1 LAIHFIYLANQ
12 THHMKKN
19 LHFVITLFI
28 SCILFGSCKKDSPD
42 NGPDPVVSTTSD
54 TYQPLTTGSYW
65 KYASTGLSTGTTEMT
80 ITANTKT
87 FNGKKFQL
95 VTVKSNSNTAP
106 VGYYYANNHV
116 YTLRQETGG
125 YGYLQ
130 FTYLKDNAAVNAS
143 WKESVT
149 DNGTLNGV
157 PAQMIGKIIA
167 KAITKT
173 VAGKTY
179 KDVIHT
185 KVQLQY
191 ALYSSTYE
199 TFGNY
204 DYYIAKGIGII
215 EIDSDLSGSKS
226 VMALQTYTIK

>member
-1 LAIHFIYLANQ
+1 
-12 THHMKKN
+12 MKKN
-19 LHFVITLFI
+19 SQFIITLFI
-28 SCILFGSCKKDSPD
+28 SFILFGSCKKSSPD
-42 NGPDPVVSTTSD
+42 NDPDPVSSTTSN
-54 TYQPLTTGSYW
+54 TYQPLTNGSYW
-65 KYASTGLSTGTTEMT
+65 KYLSTGLAMGTTEMT
-80 ITANTKT
+80 VTATTKT

-95 VTVKSNSNTAP
+95 ITVKSNLNTAP
-106 VGYYYANNHV
+106 VGYYYADNHV

-130 FTYLKDNAAVNAS
+130 FTYLKDNLAVNAT
-143 WKESVT
+143 WKENVT

-157 PAQMIGKIIA
+157 PAQMTGKIIA
-167 KAITKT
+167 KAINKT

-185 KVQLQY
+185 NVQLQY

-215 EIDSDLSGSKS
+215 EIDSDLLGSKS
-226 VMALQTYTIK
+226 VMALQSYTIK